1 VGKGARNR
9 AIRRVAVKVSDDERV
24 PFSAKSIARA
34 LRKGR
39 LPLTG
44 GHHPGGKRARFRRR

>member
-1 VGKGARNR
+1 MGNGARNR
-9 AIRRVAVKVSDDERV
+9 AIRRVAVQVTNDERV
-24 PFSAKSIARA
+24 PFGAKAVARA

-44 GHHPGGKRARFRRR
+44 GHHPGGKRARFRRQ

>member
-1 VGKGARNR
+1 MGKGARNR
-9 AIRRVAVKVSDDERV
+9 AIRRVAVKVAADERV
-24 PFSAKSIARA
+24 PFSPKAVARA

-44 GHHPGGKRARFRRR
+44 GHHLGGKRARFRRQ

>member
-1 VGKGARNR
+1 MGKGARNR
-9 AIRRVAVKVSDDERV
+9 ATRRVAAKVAADERV
-24 PFSAKSIARA
+24 PFSAKAVARA

-44 GHHPGGKRARFRRR
+44 GRHSGGKRSRFKRA